1 MKLRTLR
8 TKACTLPQD
17 GGSERAGHSI
27 ACGLQKKMDPPDA
40 AAAAQPPC
48 TTTCQACRLSKV
60 RCVKPDNKPGT
71 PCTRCE
77 RLGLRCTDPPP
88 SQKGK
93 RSRSSLQK
101 LLSPQ
106 LSAMIIDTSADDPKN
121 SLLEVSPT
129 VKMEGPQLRETSP
142 PPASTACETA
152 IVLYKQWGSSPENN
166 KGDET
171 RLLHGPPPDAMCFDV
186 GRVFLA
192 TALGRTDGLVGPF
205 LSMSADFAWHN
216 DDASLLKLVLSA
228 AEAHSIPLSMLMLSK
243 PPSTGSAQPQ
253 HIAELFESG
262 AFVYSRHTFEGRG
275 EWRMNPHFEV
285 NVGVTSAE
293 CNSDPGLGAFGSK
306 GAEAGPCPS
315 RRWIPQ
321 DEGEAHT
328 REGTQSRPPPFLFS
342 FC

>member
-1 MKLRTLR
+1 
-8 TKACTLPQD
+8 
-17 GGSERAGHSI
+17 
-27 ACGLQKKMDPPDA
+27 MDPPDA

-152 IVLYKQWGSSPENN
+152 IVLYKQWGSNPENN

-321 DEGEAHT
+321 DEGETHK
-328 REGTQSRPPPFLFS
+328 EGTQKRPPFLPLFLLSLSSSNHLVS
-342 FC
+342 FHL